1 MGKVKGKGQRAK
13 VRSRTIENN
22 LSSLLH
28 KRSNRS
34 EFLPASILALRDY
47 SFRTFTSDLIAGVT
61 VGLVALPLAMAFAI
75 SSGMTP
81 QAGIYCAIVTGFL
94 ISALGGSYVQ
104 IGGPTG
110 AFVVVVSGIIAEHG
124 LDGLFMCT
132 MMAGVVLVVMGL
144 TGSGTAVR
152 FIPRPVVIGF
162 TNGIAL
168 VIASTQLRDV
178 FGIRLDGPVPG
189 EFIDRMRVLL
199 ENIGNASM
207 PTAVVGIGVLV
218 LIVVWNRLV
227 PRVPGYIVALVAGTL
242 IVAVAQLPLETI
254 GTRFGGI
261 PAGLPEL
268 HVPRFRPDLILSL
281 LSPTLTVA
289 MLGAIESLLSAVV
302 ADRMSAR
309 RHNSNVELF
318 AQGVANIV
326 SPMVGGLPATG
337 AIARTATNVRAGG
350 RTPVSGIIH
359 ALTLLAILLFA
370 SRLAALVP
378 MAVLGSILL
387 VVAYNMGEWR
397 EIPELWKHGWTD
409 RIVWMWTF
417 GLTVLADLTVAVEA
431 GMIIAALMFIR
442 RVTATTT
449 VSRVTL
455 DYVKRGRAHIL
466 QDKDIP
472 AYVTILRIHG
482 PFLFGATDK
491 LVAQTAHI
499 DEFAPIVVLRL
510 RNMTA
515 LDGTGL
521 RAIQDFA
528 DALSEKG
535 RTLLLCGALP
545 QPASLMNEAEFH
557 RHVGEENILPHVEAA
572 LRRAA
577 EIWAGAGPLQPSQ
590 HPPAA

>member
-1 MGKVKGKGQRAK
+1 LSQKRFRAP
-13 VRSRTIENN
+13 
-22 LSSLLH
+22 H
-28 KRSNRS
+28 
-34 EFLPASILALRDY
+34 FLPASVLALRHY
-47 SFRTFTSDLIAGVT
+47 SLQTFTSDLIAGVT
-61 VGLVALPLAMAFAI
+61 VAFVALPLAMAFAI

-144 TGSGTAVR
+144 TGTGTAVR

-178 FGIRLDGPVPG
+178 FGIALDGPAPG
-189 EFIDRMRVLL
+189 DFLGRMGVLI
-199 ENIGNASM
+199 ENIGSASVAT
-207 PTAVVGIGVLV
+207 TAVGIGVLV
-218 LIVVWNRLV
+218 LIVVWNRFV
-227 PRVPGYIVALVAGTL
+227 PRVPGYIVALLAGTMV
-242 IVAVAQLPLETI
+242 VAVAQLPLETI

-261 PAGLPEL
+261 PAGLPD
-268 HVPRFRPDLILSL
+268 VQIPRFRPDLILSL

-289 MLGAIESLLSAVV
+289 ILGAIESLLSAVV
-302 ADRMSAR
+302 ADRMSGH

-337 AIARTATNVRAGG
+337 AIARTATNVRSGG
-350 RTPVSGIIH
+350 RTPVAGMIH
-359 ALTLLAILLFA
+359 ACTLLVILLFA

-378 MAVLGSILL
+378 MAVLAAILL

-409 RIVWMWTF
+409 RIVWLWTF

-449 VSRVTL
+449 VSRVTQ
-455 DYVKRGRAHIL
+455 DYVRRGRAHIL
-466 QDKDIP
+466 QDKEIP
-472 AYVTILRIHG
+472 GYVTILRIHG

-491 LVAQTAHI
+491 LATQAAQV
-499 DEFAPIVVLRL
+499 DDFAPIVVLRL

-528 DALSEKG
+528 DALRATG

-545 QPASLMNEAEFH
+545 QPAALMSGAEFH
-557 RHVGEENILPHVEAA
+557 RHVGAENILPHVEAA
-572 LRRAA
+572 LQRAS
-577 EIWAGAGPLQPSQ
+577 EIWGSGPQQPSQ
-590 HPPAA
+590 APPAA